1 MNDIIVISGGFDPI
15 HSGHIDLI
23 RSSANHGKI
32 VVLLNSN
39 EWLIRKKKKFFM
51 DWEERSYILKNIN
64 NVIDVIKFDDS
75 DNTAIEGL
83 KKVKNKYG
91 SKKNIFFANGGD
103 RTRENTP
110 EKEFC
115 NKNDINE
122 IYEVGGGKTNASSN
136 LLKKWSVHEVQRSW
150 GHWQTYQEFEF
161 NNSIKEAKF
170 KKLTINPGKNISY
183 QKHSFRNE
191 IWLITSGKCE
201 VIINGDMQNVSE
213 GDIIEIKSNNWH
225 IAKNTGDV
233 DLEIL
238 EVQYGNK
245 CDEEDIERR

>member
-23 RSSANHGKI
+23 RSSAKFGKI

-39 EWLIRKKKKFFM
+39 EWLIRKKNKFFM

-75 DNTAIEGL
+75 DDTAIEGL
-83 KKVKNKYG
+83 KKVKNKYK
-91 SKKNIFFANGGD
+91 SKNIFFANGGD
-103 RTRENTP
+103 RTENNTP
-110 EKEFC
+110 EKDFC
-115 NKNDINE
+115 NKNNINE
-122 IYEVGGGKTNASSN
+122 IYEVGGGKTNASSD
-136 LLKKWSVHEVQRSW
+136 LLKKWSVDEVKRSW
-150 GHWQTYQEFEF
+150 GYWQTFQLFKF
-161 NNSIKEAKF
+161 KNSVKEAKF
-170 KKLTINPGKNISY
+170 KKLTINSGKNISY

-191 IWLITSGKCE
+191 IWLIISGKCE
-201 VIINGDMQNVSE
+201 VIINDNMQKVSE

-225 IAKNTGDV
+225 TVKNTGNE